1 MEAQNQT
8 PKTSTVTLANGG
20 TQAGTWQCPI
30 KFGSPEDWLLRR
42 LVDYPDCVLVAHYP
56 ATTRENPIV
65 ID

>member
-1 MEAQNQT
+1 MEA
-8 PKTSTVTLANGG
+8 PKTTVTGLANGG

-30 KFGSPEDWLLRR
+30 AFGSPEDWLLRR
-42 LVDYPDCVLVAHYP
+42 LANYPEADCVLVAHYP